1 MVYIY
6 IMCDLRNVMLGSGAY
21 GEVSK
26 ISKYG
31 FTFAL
36 KKCNFKDSEDD
47 LAQMMACL
55 REEAMNLRHP
65 HIIKTLWTRWLPN
78 QFQKAMEVG
87 EPVCC
92 APAGRI
98 LHDIGQ
104 ALCFLHSRG
113 FIHRDVKP
121 DNIVRVGGVYKLIDF
136 GLCRKGDC
144 KHAITGYTIS
154 RWFRPPELLCG
165 DETEKYDGR
174 VDMYSLGVTAW
185 FLHYS
190 KPLFYGSVGEIM
202 MMYSRFQPT
211 GIFTNLICDYSKRF
225 TSASF
230 LKHFKSAPIKGEE
243 FFLPKREKK
252 VQAFVEH
259 MRRGNIQRAWDAIG
273 GDLKGTYK
281 KL

>member
-1 MVYIY
+1 
-6 IMCDLRNVMLGSGAY
+6 MLGSGSY
-21 GEVSK
+21 GDVSK

-36 KKCNFKDSEDD
+36 KKCSFKATEDD
-47 LAQMMACL
+47 LTQVMACL
-55 REEAMNLRHP
+55 REEAVNLKHP
-65 HIIKTLWTRWLPN
+65 HIIETLWTRWLPN

-87 EPVCC
+87 KPVDY

-121 DNIVRVGGVYKLIDF
+121 ANIVRVGKVYKLIDF

-144 KHAITGYTIS
+144 KNAITGYMIS

-165 DETEKYDGR
+165 DETKTYDGR
-174 VDMYSLGVTAW
+174 VDMWSLGTTAW

-190 KPLFYGSVGEIM
+190 KPLFYGSAGEIM
-202 MMYSRFQPT
+202 TMYSRFEPS
-211 GIFTNLICDYSKRF
+211 GMFTNLICDYSERF
-225 TSASF
+225 TSKAF
-230 LKHFKSAPIKGEE
+230 LQHYKTEPLNGEE
-243 FFLPKREKK
+243 IFLPKREKK
-252 VQAFVEH
+252 VQTFVEH
-259 MRRGNIQRAWDAIG
+259 MRRGDVQCAWDSID